1 MYPRI
6 VLLSMLLAVVVG
18 LDAQTVKVVDSQAM
32 LPIKNVTVRSM
43 DNERSDITN
52 LKGEF
57 DLSSFNSSDILI
69 IQHATYAEQFLPYSE
84 IKNLNYQIKL
94 KLKSVILDEF
104 VVSAS
109 KWEQNKNEIP
119 NKIVAID
126 MEKIALSNPQTAAD
140 VLAASNEVFVQK
152 SQLGGGSPMI
162 RGFSAN
168 AVLLVIDGVRMN
180 NAIYRSGNLQNVLAI
195 DPNSLEN
202 VEVIFGPGSI
212 IYGSD
217 ALGGVMDF
225 HTQAVRL
232 APLNNQI
239 NTAKAFA
246 RFSTANMEQTVHAD
260 FMHSGGD
267 WGSYTSLTLNRFGDL
282 RMGSGGYDGF
292 DRAHYVERINGQD
305 VMLDNENVNIQK
317 QSAYDQYN
325 ILQKF
330 RYRPNEKID
339 INYAFH
345 LTSSTDVPRY
355 DRLNQYSSDL
365 LKYSEWYYGPQFWHM
380 QSLNIKVRDSVLLYD
395 NFQFSAAYQ
404 KVKESR
410 HNRKFGSD
418 ELKSREESVDVYSVN
433 LDFDKSLDKK
443 NNLFYGLEA
452 IHNKVNS
459 VAKTTNIHTDEIGDA
474 STRYPDGGTNYYAY
488 AAYVSLKSNLSEK
501 FTFSSGIRLN
511 AVGLKSTFIDK
522 SFFDFPFDEI
532 KVDNQS
538 VNASLGLVFRP
549 TKATQLNANISSGF
563 RAPNLDDIAKIFD
576 STPGSVVMPNEDL
589 KPEKAINI
597 DLGMIHKVEDDFELN
612 VSVFYT
618 SLIDAMVRRAF
629 TFNDQSTIMYDGE
642 LSQIE
647 AIVNTGSANIYGAS
661 LGFDLKITDEIDLYT
676 NHSFIKGKDNENE
689 SLRHVPPIY
698 GVAGLSYQPEENLS
712 FDFYINYNGTISYEN
727 LTPTEKEKEYLYA
740 SDENGN
746 PYSPSWMTLNFK
758 SSIDLSDD
766 VVLNAGIENV
776 MDVRYRP
783 YSSGIS
789 APGRNFIVSLNVE
802 L

>member
-6 VLLSMLLAVVVG
+6 VLLSMLLALSVG
-18 LDAQTVKVVDSQAM
+18 LSAQTVKVVDSQVL
-32 LPIKNVTVRSM
+32 LPIKSVTVRSL
-43 DNERSDITN
+43 DNERSAITN

-57 DLSSFNSSDILI
+57 DLANFNASDILI
-69 IQHATYAEQFLPYSE
+69 VQHATYAEQFLPYSE

-119 NKIVAID
+119 NKIVTID
-126 MEKIALSNPQTAAD
+126 VEKIALSNPQTAAD

-180 NAIYRSGNLQNVLAI
+180 NAIYRSGNLQNVLSI
-195 DPNSLEN
+195 DPNTLEN

-225 HTQAVRL
+225 HTKSVRL
-232 APLNNQI
+232 APVNNKT
-239 NTAKAFA
+239 NTVNAFA
-246 RFSTANMEQTVHAD
+246 RFSSANMEKSLHAD
-260 FMHSGGD
+260 LTHSGGD

-292 DRAHYVERINGQD
+292 DRKQYVERIDGVD
-305 VMLDNENVNIQK
+305 VILENDNVNVQK

-325 ILQKF
+325 LLQKF

-355 DRLNQYSSDL
+355 DRLNQYSSGS

-380 QSLNIKVRDSVLLYD
+380 QSLNMKVRDSVRLYD
-395 NFQFSAAYQ
+395 NFQFSLAYQ
-404 KVKESR
+404 NVKESR
-410 HNRKFGSD
+410 HNRKFGKD
-418 ELKSREESVDVYSVN
+418 DLTSREESVDVYSAN
-433 LDFDKSLDKK
+433 LDFDKSLDLKS
-443 NNLFYGLEA
+443 NLFYGVEA
-452 IHNKVNS
+452 IYNKVNS
-459 VAKTTNIHTDEIGDA
+459 TAKTININTNEKSPA

-488 AAYVSLKSNLSEK
+488 AAYLSLKSNLSKK

-511 AVGLKSTFIDK
+511 AVGLTSTFLDK
-522 SFFDFPFDEI
+522 TFFDFNFNKI

-538 VNASLGLVFRP
+538 INASLGLVYRP
-549 TKATQLNANISSGF
+549 SVSTQLNANISSGF
-563 RAPNLDDIAKIFD
+563 RAPNLDDIAKVFD
-576 STPGSVVMPNEDL
+576 SAPGSVVMPNEDL
-589 KPEKAINI
+589 KPEKAINF
-597 DLGMIHKVEDDFELN
+597 DLGMIHKHEDRFELN

-618 SLIDAMVRRAF
+618 SLVDAMVRRAF
-629 TFNDQSTIMYDGE
+629 LFNGQSTIMYDGE

-647 AIVNTGSANIYGAS
+647 AIVNAGKANIYGAS
-661 LGFDLKITDEIDLYT
+661 VGIDMRISDNLDFYTD
-676 NHSFIKGKDNENE
+676 HSFTKGHDNEDEN
-689 SLRHVPPIY
+689 LRHIPPIY
-698 GVAGLSYQPEENLS
+698 GVAGITYKPKDDFLL
-712 FDFYINYNGTISYEN
+712 DFYMNYNGAISYEN
-727 LTPTEKEKEYLYA
+727 LAPTEKGKAYLYA

-746 PYSPSWMTLNFK
+746 PFSPSWMTFNVK
-758 SSIDLSDD
+758 SSVKLSDNM
-766 VVLNAGIENV
+766 VLSAGIENITNQ
-776 MDVRYRP
+776 RYRP

-789 APGRNFIVSLNVE
+789 APGINFIVSINVE